1 MTYRIVVTARARADA
16 IEAFRW
22 IAERDARWSRRHP
35 ARSEEESEQ
44 VGITLRQMLYGRRPN
59 VYRILYSVEGDT
71 ISLHYVRHTPGVRSS
86 PEPVRIPSRGFKG
99 IAPRRG
105 SPPKRNSKAS
115 VRSARSRFS
124 RRDG

>member
-22 IAERDARWSRRHP
+22 IAERSPDAAARWYAGVQKALAKLSKLP
-35 ARSEEESEQ
+35 ELNPVAEEESEQ

-71 ISLHYVRHTPGVRSS
+71 VNLHYVRHSAQGPI
-86 PEPVRIPSRGFKG
+86 EP
-99 IAPRRG
+99 
-105 SPPKRNSKAS
+105 
-115 VRSARSRFS
+115 
-124 RRDG
+124 